1 MGGCA
6 VTFREGLLKARGQIT
21 FVAALAVST
30 GIIIYLEALDT
41 EDRIESRVAA
51 EIARQKVAGVAVS
64 PPLQAAVGTALRR
77 SEEDY
82 ARDPGA
88 PSRTALLTA
97 VAAATQL
104 GVLGADEGLA
114 RARKILDEMEQGPS
128 ERSAALMSALGAAA
142 AAFPTLQERITRLTS
157 AS

>member
-1 MGGCA
+1 M
-6 VTFREGLLKARGQIT
+6 TFREGLLKARGQIT
-21 FVAALAVST
+21 FVAALAIST

-51 EIARQKVAGVAVS
+51 ELARQKVAGAAVA

-82 ARDPGA
+82 SRNPGA
-88 PSRTALLTA
+88 ASRTALLTA

-104 GVLGADEGLA
+104 GALGADEGLA
-114 RARKILDEMEQGPS
+114 RTRRILDEMERGLG
-128 ERSAALMSALGAAA
+128 ERSAALISALGAAA